1 MIVIVSFKIQFGEV
15 RNYLNYKHVS
25 FRHCFL
31 IQMICYMLSKKT
43 EKYELEFI
51 FFHRNLKIVNIIK
64 KV

>member
-25 FRHCFL
+25 FRHYFL

-51 FFHRNLKIVNIIK
+51 FFP
-64 KV
+64 